1 MIELK
6 KKSVKVRY
14 EGAEYD
20 VRAPSNAEL
29 RHFTEAEGSD
39 LDKTVKLLDSCGLPE
54 AVCWELDPESLAQ
67 VLEALTPKKK
77 N

>member
-6 KKSVKVRY
+6 KKSVKVKY
-14 EGAEYD
+14 EGVEYD
-20 VRAPSNAEL
+20 VRSPSNAEL
-29 RHFTEAEGSD
+29 RQFTEGESSD
-39 LDKTVKLLDSCGLPE
+39 IAKTIGLLDKCGLPE

-77 N
+77 S